1 MQAGKSLA
9 AQSCNGAAEGQS
21 DLYEINADN
30 QRGGDRDRLP
40 ALAAV
45 SARWQARTRKVRFTI
60 KLTLG
65 PR

>member
-1 MQAGKSLA
+1 LQAGKSLA
-9 AQSCNGAAEGQS
+9 AQSCNGAAGGQS

-30 QRGGDRDRLP
+30 QRGGGRDRSP

-65 PR
+65 LR